1 MVLRIVSLV
10 EVHASTTYS
19 GVIVD
24 SLEEDVVI
32 GLPE

>member
-10 EVHASTTYS
+10 EVHAFTPYS
-19 GVIVD
+19 GVIVE

-32 GLPE
+32 RLPE